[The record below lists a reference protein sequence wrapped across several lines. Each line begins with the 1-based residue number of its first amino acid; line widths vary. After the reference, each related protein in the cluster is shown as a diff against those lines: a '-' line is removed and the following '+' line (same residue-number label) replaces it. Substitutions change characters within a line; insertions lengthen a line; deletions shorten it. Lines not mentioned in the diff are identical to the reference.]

1 LGFLNKTMNEKR
13 VAIVTGSS
21 SGIGFEISLML
32 ARNGLTTYA
41 TMRDLHKSSM
51 LKSIADK
58 EKLPLRCV
66 QLDVTDDMSVK
77 QAIETIVN
85 ESHNIDILVNNAG
98 YGLSGAL
105 EDLLINEIKLQFD
118 TNFFGL
124 IRATQAV
131 LPIMRNQRSGII
143 VNISSGL
150 GRFGIATSS
159 AYASSKFAVEGLTE
173 SMSYELEPFGI
184 KTILVEPGI
193 IKTNFIKAA
202 VLAQKSK
209 DPNSPYFQFMNNM
222 DEGMKKLIENSESP
236 EYVARVVLDAINDSN
251 PKLRYLAGKDVEQ
264 IMEIKNKMS
273 DEDFHN
279 MIKNM
284 SS

>member
-1 LGFLNKTMNEKR
+1 MSEKR

-32 ARNGLTTYA
+32 ARHGFITYA
-41 TMRDLHKSSM
+41 TMRDLQKS
-51 LKSIADK
+51 LTLRSIADK
-58 EKLPLRCV
+58 ENIPLRCV
-66 QLDVTDDMSVK
+66 QLDVTDDVSVK
-77 QAIETIVN
+77 QAIETIVK
-85 ESHNIDILVNNAG
+85 ESSKIDVLVNNAG

-105 EDLLINEIKLQFD
+105 EDLLINEIKLLFD

-124 IRATQAV
+124 IRTTQAV

-150 GRFGIATSS
+150 GRFGFATSS
-159 AYASSKFAVEGLTE
+159 AYASSKFAIEGLTE
-173 SMSYELEPFGI
+173 SISYELEPFGI
-184 KTILVEPGI
+184 RTILVEPGI

-202 VLAQKSK
+202 VLGQKST
-209 DPNSPYFQFMNNM
+209 DPNSPYLQFMNNI
-222 DEGMKKLIENSESP
+222 EVGMKKLIESGERP
-236 EYVARVVLDAINDSN
+236 EYVARVVLDAINDST

-264 IMEIKNKMS
+264 IMEIKNKIS

>member
-1 LGFLNKTMNEKR
+1 MSEKK

-32 ARNGLTTYA
+32 ARHGFITYA
-41 TMRDLHKSSM
+41 TMRDLQKSSK
-51 LKSIADK
+51 LRSIADK
-58 EKLPLRCV
+58 ENIPLRCV
-66 QLDVTDDMSVK
+66 QLDVTNDKSVK

-85 ESHNIDILVNNAG
+85 ESHKIDVLVNNAG
-98 YGLSGAL
+98 YGLSGAF
-105 EDLLINEIKLQFD
+105 EDLLINEIMLQFD

-131 LPIMRNQRSGII
+131 LPIMRNQNSGII

-159 AYASSKFAVEGLTE
+159 AYASSKFAMEGLTE

-184 KTILVEPGI
+184 RTILVEPGI

-202 VLAQKSK
+202 ILAQKST
-209 DPNSPYFQFMNNM
+209 DPNSPYFKFMNNM
-222 DEGMKKLIENSESP
+222 EKGMKKLIESGESP
-236 EYVARVVLDAINDSN
+236 EYVARVVLDSINDNN
-251 PKLRYLAGKDVEQ
+251 PKFRYLAGKDVER
-264 IMEIKNKMS
+264 IMEIKNKVS
-273 DEDFHN
+273 DEDFHK

>member
-1 LGFLNKTMNEKR
+1 MSESR
-13 VAIVTGSS
+13 VAVVTGSS
-21 SGIGFEISLML
+21 SGIGFEISLIL
-32 ARNGLTTYA
+32 ARHGFKTYA
-41 TMRDLHKSSM
+41 TMRDLQKSST
-51 LKSIADK
+51 LRSIVDK
-58 EKLPLRCV
+58 EKIPLRCV
-66 QLDVTDDMSVK
+66 QLDVTNDMSVK

-85 ESHNIDILVNNAG
+85 EANKIDILVNNAG
-98 YGLSGAL
+98 YGLSGAF
-105 EDLLINEIKLQFD
+105 EDLLINEIKVQFD
-118 TNFFGL
+118 TNYFGL

-131 LPIMRNQRSGII
+131 LPIMRDQSAGII

-159 AYASSKFAVEGLTE
+159 AYASSKFAIEGLTE
-173 SMSYELEPFGI
+173 SISYELEPFGI
-184 KTILVEPGI
+184 RTILIEPGI

-202 VLAQKSK
+202 VLAEKSK

-222 DEGMKKLIENSESP
+222 ENGMKKLIESGEPP
-236 EYVARVVLDAINDSN
+236 EYVAKVVLDAINDSN
-251 PKLRYLAGKDVEQ
+251 PKLRYLAGKDVEH
-264 IMEIKNKMS
+264 IMEIKNKVS

>member
-1 LGFLNKTMNEKR
+1 MSEQR
-13 VAIVTGSS
+13 VAVVTGSS

-32 ARNGLTTYA
+32 ARHGFITYA
-41 TMRDLHKSSM
+41 TMRDLQKSST
-51 LKSIADK
+51 LESIADK
-58 EKLPLRCV
+58 ENIPLRCI
-66 QLDVTDDMSVK
+66 QLDVTNDISTK
-77 QAIETIVN
+77 LAIETIVK
-85 ESHNIDILVNNAG
+85 ESNKIDVLINNAG

-105 EDLLINEIKLQFD
+105 EDLLIDEIKLQFD

-124 IRATQAV
+124 IRATQTV
-131 LPIMRNQRSGII
+131 LPIMRKQKSGTI

-159 AYASSKFAVEGLTE
+159 AYASSKFAIEGLTE
-173 SMSYELEPFGI
+173 SISYELEPFGI
-184 KTILVEPGI
+184 RTILVEPGI
-193 IKTNFIKAA
+193 IKTNFIKTA

-222 DEGMKKLIENSESP
+222 EDGMKKLIESGEKP
-236 EYVARVVLDAINDSN
+236 EYVARVILDAINDNN

-264 IMEIKNKMS
+264 IMEIKNKVS

-279 MIKNM
+279 MIKKM

>member
-1 LGFLNKTMNEKR
+1 MFMSESR
-13 VAIVTGSS
+13 VAVVTGSS
-21 SGIGFEISLML
+21 SGIGFEISLIL
-32 ARNGLTTYA
+32 ARHGFKTYA
-41 TMRDLHKSSM
+41 TMRDLQKSST
-51 LKSIADK
+51 LRSIADK
-58 EKLPLRCV
+58 EKIPLKCV
-66 QLDVTDDMSVK
+66 QLDVTNDISVK

-85 ESHNIDILVNNAG
+85 EANKIDILVNNAG
-98 YGLSGAL
+98 YGLSGAF

-118 TNFFGL
+118 TNYFGL

-131 LPIMRNQRSGII
+131 LPIMRNQSAGII

-159 AYASSKFAVEGLTE
+159 AYASSKFAIEGLTE
-173 SMSYELEPFGI
+173 SISYELEPFGI
-184 KTILVEPGI
+184 RTILVEPGI

-202 VLAQKSK
+202 VLAEKSK

-222 DEGMKKLIENSESP
+222 ENGMKKLIESGECP
-236 EYVARVVLDAINDSN
+236 EYVAKIVLDAINDSN
-251 PKLRYLAGKDVEQ
+251 PKLRYLAGKDVEH
-264 IMEIKNKMS
+264 IMEIKNKIS

>member
-1 LGFLNKTMNEKR
+1 MSEKK

-32 ARNGLTTYA
+32 ARNGFITYA
-41 TMRDLHKSSM
+41 TMRDLQKSST
-51 LKSIADK
+51 LRSIADK
-58 EKLPLRCV
+58 ENIPLRCV
-66 QLDVTDDMSVK
+66 QLDVTNEMSVK

-85 ESHNIDILVNNAG
+85 ESHNIDVLVNNAG

-131 LPIMRNQRSGII
+131 LPVMRNQRSGII

-159 AYASSKFAVEGLTE
+159 AYASSKFAIEGLTE
-173 SMSYELEPFGI
+173 SISYELEPFGI
-184 KTILVEPGI
+184 RTILVEPGI

-202 VLAQKSK
+202 VLGQKST
-209 DPNSPYFQFMNNM
+209 DSNSPYFQFMSNM
-222 DEGMKKLIENSESP
+222 DDGMKKLIESGESP

-251 PKLRYLAGKDVEQ
+251 PKLRYLAGKDVEH
-264 IMEIKNKMS
+264 IMEIKNKVS

-284 SS
+284 ST

>member
-1 LGFLNKTMNEKR
+1 MSEKR

-32 ARNGLTTYA
+32 ARHGFITYA
-41 TMRDLHKSSM
+41 TMRDLQKS
-51 LKSIADK
+51 LTLRSIVDK
-58 EKLPLRCV
+58 ENIPLRCV
-66 QLDVTDDMSVK
+66 QLDVTNDVSVK
-77 QAIETIVN
+77 QAIETIVK
-85 ESHNIDILVNNAG
+85 ESCKIDVLVNNAG

-105 EDLLINEIKLQFD
+105 EDLLINEIKLLFD

-124 IRATQAV
+124 IRTTQAV

-159 AYASSKFAVEGLTE
+159 AYVSSKFAMEGLTE
-173 SMSYELEPFGI
+173 SISYELEPFGI
-184 KTILVEPGI
+184 RTILVEPGI

-202 VLAQKSK
+202 VLGQKST
-209 DPNSPYFQFMNNM
+209 DPNSPYLQFMNNIE
-222 DEGMKKLIENSESP
+222 DGMKKLIESGERP
-236 EYVARVVLDAINDSN
+236 EYVARVVLDAINDN
-251 PKLRYLAGKDVEQ
+251 TPKLRYLAGKDVEQ
-264 IMEIKNKMS
+264 IMGIKNKVS
-273 DEDFHN
+273 DEDFHD

-284 SS
+284 SI

>member
-1 LGFLNKTMNEKR
+1 MRSR

-32 ARNGLTTYA
+32 ARHGFITYA
-41 TMRDLHKSSM
+41 TMRDLQKSST
-51 LKSIADK
+51 LRSIADK
-58 EKLPLRCV
+58 EKIPLRCV
-66 QLDVTDDMSVK
+66 QLDVTNDMSVK

-85 ESHNIDILVNNAG
+85 ESHNIDVLVNNAG

-159 AYASSKFAVEGLTE
+159 AYASSKFAIEGLTE
-173 SMSYELEPFGI
+173 SISYELEPFGI
-184 KTILVEPGI
+184 RTILVEPGI

-202 VLAQKSK
+202 VLGEKST
-209 DPNSPYFQFMNNM
+209 DSNSPYFQFMNNM
-222 DEGMKKLIENSESP
+222 EDGMKKLIESGESP

-251 PKLRYLAGKDVEQ
+251 PKLRYLAGKDVEH
-264 IMEIKNKMS
+264 IMEIKNKVS

-284 SS
+284 ST

>member
-1 LGFLNKTMNEKR
+1 MSEKR

-21 SGIGFEISLML
+21 SGIGFELSLML
-32 ARNGLTTYA
+32 ARHGFITYA
-41 TMRDLHKSSM
+41 TMRDLQKS
-51 LKSIADK
+51 LKLRSIADK
-58 EKLPLRCV
+58 ENIPLRCV
-66 QLDVTDDMSVK
+66 QLDVTDDVSVK
-77 QAIETIVN
+77 QAIETIVK
-85 ESHNIDILVNNAG
+85 ESSKIDVLVNNAG

-105 EDLLINEIKLQFD
+105 EDLLINEIKLLFD

-124 IRATQAV
+124 IRTTQAV

-150 GRFGIATSS
+150 GRFGFATSS
-159 AYASSKFAVEGLTE
+159 AYASSKFAIEGLTE
-173 SMSYELEPFGI
+173 SISYELEPFGI
-184 KTILVEPGI
+184 RTILVEPGI

-202 VLAQKSK
+202 VLGQKST
-209 DPNSPYFQFMNNM
+209 DPNSPYLQFMNNI
-222 DEGMKKLIENSESP
+222 EVGMKKLIESGERP
-236 EYVARVVLDAINDSN
+236 EYVARVVLDAINDST

-264 IMEIKNKMS
+264 IMEIKNKVS

>member
-1 LGFLNKTMNEKR
+1 MRSR

-32 ARNGLTTYA
+32 ARHGFITYA
-41 TMRDLHKSSM
+41 TMRDLQKSST
-51 LKSIADK
+51 LRSIADK
-58 EKLPLRCV
+58 EKIPLRCV
-66 QLDVTDDMSVK
+66 QLDVTNDMSVK

-85 ESHNIDILVNNAG
+85 ESHNIDVLVNNAG

-159 AYASSKFAVEGLTE
+159 AYASSKFAIEGLTE
-173 SMSYELEPFGI
+173 SISYELEPFGI
-184 KTILVEPGI
+184 RTILVEPGI

-202 VLAQKSK
+202 VLGEKST
-209 DPNSPYFQFMNNM
+209 DSNSPYFQFMNNM
-222 DEGMKKLIENSESP
+222 EDGMKKLIESGESP
-236 EYVARVVLDAINDSN
+236 EYVAKVVLDAINDSN
-251 PKLRYLAGKDVEQ
+251 PKLRYLAGKDVEH
-264 IMEIKNKMS
+264 IMEIKNKVS

-284 SS
+284 STN

>member
-1 LGFLNKTMNEKR
+1 MSEKR

-32 ARNGLTTYA
+32 ARNGFITYA
-41 TMRDLHKSSM
+41 TMRDLQKSST
-51 LKSIADK
+51 LRSIADK
-58 EKLPLRCV
+58 EKIPLRCV
-66 QLDVTDDMSVK
+66 QLDVTNDMSVK

-85 ESHNIDILVNNAG
+85 ESHNIDVLVNNAG

-159 AYASSKFAVEGLTE
+159 AYASSKFAIEGLTE
-173 SMSYELEPFGI
+173 SISYELEPFGI
-184 KTILVEPGI
+184 RTILVEPGI

-202 VLAQKSK
+202 VLGQKST
-209 DPNSPYFQFMNNM
+209 DSNSPYFQFMNNM
-222 DEGMKKLIENSESP
+222 EDGMKKLIESGESP

-251 PKLRYLAGKDVEQ
+251 PKLRYLAGKDVEH
-264 IMEIKNKMS
+264 IMEIKNKVS

-284 SS
+284 STQLSWS

>member
-1 LGFLNKTMNEKR
+1 MSESR
-13 VAIVTGSS
+13 VAVVTGSS
-21 SGIGFEISLML
+21 SGIGFEISLIL
-32 ARNGLTTYA
+32 ARHGFKTYA
-41 TMRDLHKSSM
+41 TMRDLQKSST
-51 LKSIADK
+51 LRSIADK
-58 EKLPLRCV
+58 EKIPLKCV
-66 QLDVTDDMSVK
+66 QLDVTNDISVK

-85 ESHNIDILVNNAG
+85 EANKIDILVNNAG
-98 YGLSGAL
+98 YGLSGAF

-118 TNFFGL
+118 TNYFGL

-131 LPIMRNQRSGII
+131 LPIMRNQSAGII

-159 AYASSKFAVEGLTE
+159 AYASSKFAIEGLTE
-173 SMSYELEPFGI
+173 SISYELEPFGI
-184 KTILVEPGI
+184 RTILVEPGI

-202 VLAQKSK
+202 VLAEKSK

-222 DEGMKKLIENSESP
+222 ENGMKKLIESGECP
-236 EYVARVVLDAINDSN
+236 EYVAKVVLDAINDSN
-251 PKLRYLAGKDVEQ
+251 PKLRYLAGKDVEH
-264 IMEIKNKMS
+264 IMEIKNKIS

>member
-1 LGFLNKTMNEKR
+1 MFMSESR
-13 VAIVTGSS
+13 VAVVTGSS
-21 SGIGFEISLML
+21 SGIGFEISLIL
-32 ARNGLTTYA
+32 ARHGFKTYA
-41 TMRDLHKSSM
+41 TMRDLQKSST
-51 LKSIADK
+51 LRSIADK
-58 EKLPLRCV
+58 EKIYLKCV
-66 QLDVTDDMSVK
+66 QLDVTNDISVK

-85 ESHNIDILVNNAG
+85 EANKIDILVNNAG
-98 YGLSGAL
+98 YGLSGAF

-118 TNFFGL
+118 TNYFGL

-131 LPIMRNQRSGII
+131 LPIMRNQSAGII

-159 AYASSKFAVEGLTE
+159 AYASSKFAIEGLTE
-173 SMSYELEPFGI
+173 SISYELEPFGI
-184 KTILVEPGI
+184 RTILVEPGI

-202 VLAQKSK
+202 VLAEKSK

-222 DEGMKKLIENSESP
+222 ENGMKKLIENGECP
-236 EYVARVVLDAINDSN
+236 EYVAKVVLDAINDSN
-251 PKLRYLAGKDVEQ
+251 PKLRYLAGKDVEH
-264 IMEIKNKMS
+264 IMEIKNKIS

>member
-1 LGFLNKTMNEKR
+1 MSEKK

-32 ARNGLTTYA
+32 ARNGFITYA
-41 TMRDLHKSSM
+41 TMRDLQKSST
-51 LKSIADK
+51 LRSIADK
-58 EKLPLRCV
+58 ENIPLTCV
-66 QLDVTDDMSVK
+66 QLDVTNEKSVK

-85 ESHNIDILVNNAG
+85 ESHNVDVLVNNAG

-159 AYASSKFAVEGLTE
+159 AYASSKFAIEGLTE
-173 SMSYELEPFGI
+173 SISYELEPFGI
-184 KTILVEPGI
+184 RTILVEPGI

-202 VLAQKSK
+202 VLGQKST
-209 DPNSPYFQFMNNM
+209 DSNSPYFQFMSNM
-222 DEGMKKLIENSESP
+222 DDGMKKLIESGESP
-236 EYVARVVLDAINDSN
+236 EYVARVVLDAINDSK
-251 PKLRYLAGKDVEQ
+251 PKLRYLAGKDVEH
-264 IMEIKNKMS
+264 IMEIKNKVS

-284 SS
+284 ST

>member
-1 LGFLNKTMNEKR
+1 MNEKR

-41 TMRDLHKSSM
+41 TMRDLYKSST

-58 EKLPLRCV
+58 EKIPLRYV

-85 ESHNIDILVNNAG
+85 ESHNIDILINNAG

-105 EDLLINEIKLQFD
+105 EDLLIDEIKLQFD

-124 IRATQAV
+124 IRATQSV

>member
-1 LGFLNKTMNEKR
+1 MFMSESR
-13 VAIVTGSS
+13 VAVVTGSS
-21 SGIGFEISLML
+21 SGIGFEISLTL
-32 ARNGLTTYA
+32 ARHGFKTYA
-41 TMRDLHKSSM
+41 TMRDLQKSST
-51 LKSIADK
+51 LRSIADK
-58 EKLPLRCV
+58 EKIPLKCV
-66 QLDVTDDMSVK
+66 QLDVTNDVSVK

-85 ESHNIDILVNNAG
+85 EANKIDILVNNAG
-98 YGLSGAL
+98 YGLSGAF

-118 TNFFGL
+118 TNYFGL

-131 LPIMRNQRSGII
+131 LPIMRNQSAGII

-159 AYASSKFAVEGLTE
+159 AYASSKFAIEGLTE
-173 SMSYELEPFGI
+173 SISYELEPFGI
-184 KTILVEPGI
+184 RTILVEPGI

-202 VLAQKSK
+202 VLAEKSK

-222 DEGMKKLIENSESP
+222 ENGMKKLIESGECP
-236 EYVARVVLDAINDSN
+236 EYVAKVVLDAINDSN
-251 PKLRYLAGKDVEQ
+251 PKLRYLAGKDVEH
-264 IMEIKNKMS
+264 IMEIKNKIS

>member
-1 LGFLNKTMNEKR
+1 MNEKR

-51 LKSIADK
+51 LRSIADK
-58 EKLPLRCV
+58 EKIPLRCV

-85 ESHNIDILVNNAG
+85 ESHNIDILINNAG

-105 EDLLINEIKLQFD
+105 EDLLIDEIKLQFD

-131 LPIMRNQRSGII
+131 LPIMRNHGSGII

>member
-1 LGFLNKTMNEKR
+1 MSEKR

-32 ARNGLTTYA
+32 ARHGFITYA
-41 TMRDLHKSSM
+41 TMRDLQKSST
-51 LKSIADK
+51 LRSIADK
-58 EKLPLRCV
+58 EKIPLRCV
-66 QLDVTDDMSVK
+66 QLDVTNDMSVK

-85 ESHNIDILVNNAG
+85 ESYKIDILVNNAG

-159 AYASSKFAVEGLTE
+159 AYASSKFAIEGLTE
-173 SMSYELEPFGI
+173 SISYELEPFGI
-184 KTILVEPGI
+184 RTILVEPGI

-202 VLAQKSK
+202 VLGQKST

-222 DEGMKKLIENSESP
+222 EDGMKKLIESGESP

-264 IMEIKNKMS
+264 IMEIKNKVS

>member
-1 LGFLNKTMNEKR
+1 MSESR
-13 VAIVTGSS
+13 VAVVTGSS
-21 SGIGFEISLML
+21 SGIGFEISLIL
-32 ARNGLTTYA
+32 ARHGFNTYA
-41 TMRDLHKSSM
+41 TMRDLQKSST
-51 LKSIADK
+51 LRSIADK
-58 EKLPLRCV
+58 EKIPLKCV
-66 QLDVTDDMSVK
+66 QLDVTNDMSVK

-85 ESHNIDILVNNAG
+85 EANKIDILVNNAG
-98 YGLSGAL
+98 YGLSGAF
-105 EDLLINEIKLQFD
+105 EDLLINEIKVQFD
-118 TNFFGL
+118 TNYFGL

-131 LPIMRNQRSGII
+131 LPIMRNQSAGII

-159 AYASSKFAVEGLTE
+159 AYASSKFAIEGLTE
-173 SMSYELEPFGI
+173 SISYELEPFGI
-184 KTILVEPGI
+184 RTILVEPGI

-202 VLAQKSK
+202 VLAEKSK

-222 DEGMKKLIENSESP
+222 ENGMKKLIESGESP
-236 EYVARVVLDAINDSN
+236 EYVAKVVLDAINDSN
-251 PKLRYLAGKDVEQ
+251 PKLRYLAGKDVEH
-264 IMEIKNKMS
+264 IMEIKNKVS